1 MSAAAFG
8 AGRRGQGCR
17 ALDHDRCVGTGFE
30 QKGDFGSPF
39 ANPSTGEWR
48 SPEPSQTAR
57 AGDGGG
63 SVPIT
68 AMRARGKRADRGGM
82 TALSMMHDGEDDT
95 RSPDL
100 LPAPA

>member
-1 MSAAAFG
+1 MSAVAFG
-8 AGRRGQGCR
+8 AGRRGQGYR

-30 QKGDFGSPF
+30 RKGDFGSPF

-48 SPEPSQTAR
+48 SPEPSHQADLRR

-68 AMRARGKRADRGGM
+68 AMRARGKRADRGGL
-82 TALSMMHDGEDDT
+82 TALSMMHDGEG
-95 RSPDL
+95 
-100 LPAPA
+100 